1 MRIFKILTV
10 STLLSVSV
18 AAAPGVLPDGNEIY
32 LDTFLEIT
40 NKKKEAAYYCELVEK
55 TDKGYHYKAYF
66 LSGELKMEGW
76 FSDQKMEIEEG
87 PFVYYYQSGKVE
99 SKGKCQ
105 EGSKVG
111 IWQRFNEQG
120 IAKPEKV
127 YESLQVMKAIED
139 AKKLEKMQN

>member
-32 LDTFLEIT
+32 LDTFMELT
-40 NKKKEAAYYCELVEK
+40 HKKKEAAYYCELVEK

-66 LSGELKMEGW
+66 LTGELKMEGW
-76 FSDQKMEIEEG
+76 YADQNMEIAEG
-87 PFVYYYQSGKVE
+87 AFVYYYQSGKVE
-99 SKGKCQ
+99 SKGMCK

-111 IWQRFNEQG
+111 IWQRYNEYG

-139 AKKLEKMQN
+139 AKKLEEMQN